1 VYNQLALNNSLAP
14 ETLKAN
20 AGAGSVSDAEQTANR
35 RNNIDITKVPLYTA
49 VTMLGR
55 DQFEK
60 DLSVSRQA
68 FRNANSGLTT
78 VRAFNDAW
86 GREKER
92 LQGEYDRIYEA
103 RAKYIAKHSPD
114 GKNPFA
120 ITEAYK
126 QFPVPE
132 FSRDGGWNYG
142 TDYARKAARKPLDS
156 FNR

>member
-1 VYNQLALNNSLAP
+1 
-14 ETLKAN
+14 
-20 AGAGSVSDAEQTANR
+20 
-35 RNNIDITKVPLYTA
+35 
-49 VTMLGR
+49 MLHR

-60 DLSVSRQA
+60 DTNVARQA
-68 FRNANSGLTT
+68 FRNSNPELTT

-103 RAKYIAKHSPD
+103 RAKYIGKYYQD
-114 GKNPFA
+114 GKNPNA

-156 FNR
+156 FNK